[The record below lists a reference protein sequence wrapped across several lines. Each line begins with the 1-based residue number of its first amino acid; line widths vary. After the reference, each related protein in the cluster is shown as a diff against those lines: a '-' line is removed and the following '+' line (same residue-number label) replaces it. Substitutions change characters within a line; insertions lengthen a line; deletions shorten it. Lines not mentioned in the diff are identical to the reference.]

1 MARIRKLFAILLVF
15 LGGIFSTQIVSAD
28 TVNITVSNTKLTP
41 EKSGYKQSVE
51 FSFDFA
57 VPESAKDGD
66 TTVISLPNELTFQR
80 NESFDVYAPDG
91 QKVAKA
97 VADTR
102 TKKLTITYTDYVDKK
117 NDVTG
122 HMAFNVVVDSN
133 VVKKAQEVSATIMI
147 NGSSPSITIGGGKIN
162 YLGPTGEPDTLNFWK
177 YGTTSGTNTI
187 QYYVHF
193 NTAKESVS
201 NVVIADTIKSPGLQY
216 VEGSFKISEGD
227 YAKNDINYWELRN
240 STDVT
245 NKYNVELSNDKTSFK
260 IKFGNISRGYTIAYK
275 VKANYNLVN
284 GEVVE
289 NNITYSSGTTK
300 KSDYTSKFAYQGAS
314 GTASGYNYSLG
325 IKKVNEEGVALAGAE
340 FTVIRKATG
349 QVVGTLKT
357 DVNGKATIT
366 GLLRDEYILREV
378 TPPDG
383 YVAGEDVVVNPA
395 DFDSISK
402 IASKTIVNKKK
413 QPAKVVLKAT
423 KILEGRALVD
433 QEFEFVLTDQ
443 YGREIETAKNDQYG
457 DIKFKELTFDEEGTY
472 DYTIKEKKANT
483 SDENGITYDEQ
494 PVEVAVVVSKDPT
507 GKLTATVSYANDDN
521 TFKNIYTPTPVD
533 VELEVTKKLTG
544 RKLLEGEFEFVLT
557 ENRFPDPTPSRMP
570 ARNTV
575 VPTENIVRQKVTN
588 TADGKVKFAP
598 ITYDSRGAYQYT
610 IEETNAGKT
619 IDGVTYDSL
628 KVEVTVVVTDN
639 GKGRL
644 VAEVFYSKN
653 TEFNNIYKT
662 SKAKAELAVK
672 KTLTGR
678 ELKEDEFEFV
688 LKNKANEEVATAKND
703 KDGNVKFKELTF
715 DKAGTYTYT
724 ISEKNGGTTDKGV
737 TYDGK
742 TITATVTVTDNGSG
756 ELSAAVS
763 YSDETPFN
771 NTYAVSATRAELAV
785 KKTLTGRELKED
797 EFEFVLKNEAN
808 EEVATAKNDK
818 DGNVKF
824 KELTFDKAGT
834 YTYTISEK
842 NGGTTDKGV
851 TYDGKTITATVTVT
865 DNGSGELSAA
875 VSYSDETPFNNTYAV
890 SATRA
895 ELAVKKT
902 LTGRELK
909 EDEFEFVLKNKAN
922 EEVATAKNDK
932 DGNVKFKELTFDKAG
947 TYTYTISEKNG
958 GTTDKGVT
966 YDGKTIT
973 ATVTVTDNGSGEL
986 SAAVSYSDETP
997 FNNTYAVSATRAE
1010 LAVKKTLTGR
1020 ELKEDEFEFVLKN
1033 EANEEVATAKNG
1045 KDGNVKFKELTFDK
1059 AGTYTYT
1066 VTEVV
1071 GGDTAIIYDSLE
1083 IKITVIVTDDGE
1095 GKLVA
1100 KIEYP
1105 EDIEFNNGYVE
1116 PTTTTTTEEPTTTTT
1131 TEEPT
1136 TTTTTEEPTTT
1147 TTTEEPTTTTT
1158 TEEPTTT
1165 TTTEEPTTTTTTE
1178 EPTTT
1183 TTTEEPTTTTTTEEP
1198 TTTTTTEEPT
1208 TTTTTEEP
1216 TTTTTTEE
1224 PTTTTTSEKTRKT
1237 ALPST
1242 GDKGNILVAIAGF
1255 VALIAIVVMVYCR
1268 KSKNA

>member
-1 MARIRKLFAILLVF
+1 MNLTNGRKQAAYDTLV
-15 LGGIFSTQIVSAD
+15 VHD
-28 TVNITVSNTKLTP
+28 TVNMVDYSPMQFIP
-41 EKSGYKQSVE
+41 EKFK
-51 FSFDFA
+51 
-57 VPESAKDGD
+57 
-66 TTVISLPNELTFQR
+66 VIAGWYDSEYRLLDQAELTKDQYTLTF
-80 NESFDVYAPDG
+80 NESYTDFV
-91 QKVAKA
+91 
-97 VADTR
+97 
-102 TKKLTITYTDYVDKK
+102 LTIPNAKSIQKNGKPAAFRIEYKTTAPADGTMVANKVEVSGNGTLLTIDDDRTDISQEIVA
-117 NDVTG
+117 NSRITSGGTIQLTTG
-122 HMAFNVVVDSN
+122 YRITLYKVDSKTQN
-133 VVKKAQEVSATIMI
+133 RLSGAKFKITPPVGAT
-147 NGSSPSITIGGGKIN
+147 
-162 YLGPTGEPDTLNFWK
+162 
-177 YGTTSGTNTI
+177 
-187 QYYVHF
+187 
-193 NTAKESVS
+193 TAKEE
-201 NVVIADTIKSPGLQY
+201 VVTTNADGVAQSPIYTEADVKLGEFTITEVEAPEGYELDPTPIKVTVGKAGVIKTIKNKRYTTTAQITARKRLLGR
-216 VEGSFKISEGD
+216 
-227 YAKNDINYWELRN
+227 ELN
-240 STDVT
+240 
-245 NKYNVELSNDKTSFK
+245 
-260 IKFGNISRGYTIAYK
+260 
-275 VKANYNLVN
+275 
-284 GEVVE
+284 
-289 NNITYSSGTTK
+289 
-300 KSDYTSKFAYQGAS
+300 
-314 GTASGYNYSLG
+314 
-325 IKKVNEEGVALAGAE
+325 AG
-340 FTVIRKATG
+340 
-349 QVVGTLKT
+349 
-357 DVNGKATIT
+357 
-366 GLLRDEYILREV
+366 
-378 TPPDG
+378 
-383 YVAGEDVVVNPA
+383 
-395 DFDSISK
+395 
-402 IASKTIVNKKK
+402 
-413 QPAKVVLKAT
+413 
-423 KILEGRALVD
+423 
-433 QEFEFVLTDQ
+433 EFEFVLTDQ
-443 YGREIETAKNDQYG
+443 QGREIETVKNDLYG
-457 DIKFKELTFDEEGTY
+457 DIKFKELTFDKEGNY
-472 DYTIKEKKANT
+472 NFTIKEKNANT

-494 PVEVAVVVSKDPT
+494 PVEVAVVVSKDST
-507 GKLTATVSYANDDN
+507 GKLTSTVSYANDDN
-521 TFKNIYTPTPVD
+521 EFNNFYTPSPVD

-544 RKLLEGEFEFVLT
+544 RKLIEGEFEFVLT

-575 VPTENIVRQKVTN
+575 IPTENIVRQKVTN

-598 ITYDSRGAYQYT
+598 ITYDHRGAYQYT

-628 KVEVTVVVTDN
+628 KVEVTVVVTDD

-771 NTYAVSATRAELAV
+771 NTYAVSGTRAELAVKKTLTGRELKEDEFEFVLKNKANEEVATAKNDKDGNVKFKELTFDKAGTYTYTVTEKNGGTTDKGVTYDGKTITATVTVTDNGSGELSAAVSYSDETPFNNTYAVSSTRAELAV

-834 YTYTISEK
+834 YTYT
-842 NGGTTDKGV
+842 
-851 TYDGKTITATVTVT
+851 
-865 DNGSGELSAA
+865 
-875 VSYSDETPFNNTYAV
+875 
-890 SATRA
+890 
-895 ELAVKKT
+895 
-902 LTGRELK
+902 
-909 EDEFEFVLKNKAN
+909 
-922 EEVATAKNDK
+922 
-932 DGNVKFKELTFDKAG
+932 
-947 TYTYTISEKNG
+947 
-958 GTTDKGVT
+958 
-966 YDGKTIT
+966 
-973 ATVTVTDNGSGEL
+973 
-986 SAAVSYSDETP
+986 
-997 FNNTYAVSATRAE
+997 
-1010 LAVKKTLTGR
+1010 
-1020 ELKEDEFEFVLKN
+1020 
-1033 EANEEVATAKNG
+1033 
-1045 KDGNVKFKELTFDK
+1045 
-1059 AGTYTYT
+1059 

-1071 GGDTAIIYDSLE
+1071 GGDTAIIYDSLK
-1083 IKITVIVTDDGE
+1083 IKVTVVVTDDGE
-1095 GKLVA
+1095 GKLIA
-1100 KIEYP
+1100 KVEYP
-1105 EDIEFNNGYVE
+1105 EDIEFNNEYVE

-1224 PTTTTTSEKTRKT
+1224 PTTTTTTEEPTTTTTTEEPTTTTTTEEPMTTTTTEEPMTTITSEKTRKT

-1242 GDKGNILVAIAGF
+1242 GDKGNIWVAIAGF
-1255 VALIAIVVMVYCR
+1255 VALITIVVMVYYR

>member
-1 MARIRKLFAILLVF
+1 MNLTNGRKQAAYDTLV
-15 LGGIFSTQIVSAD
+15 VHD
-28 TVNITVSNTKLTP
+28 TVNMVDYSPMQFIP
-41 EKSGYKQSVE
+41 EKFK
-51 FSFDFA
+51 
-57 VPESAKDGD
+57 
-66 TTVISLPNELTFQR
+66 VIAGWYDSEYRLLDQAELTKDQYTLTF
-80 NESFDVYAPDG
+80 NESYTDFV
-91 QKVAKA
+91 
-97 VADTR
+97 
-102 TKKLTITYTDYVDKK
+102 LTIPNAKSIQKNGKPAAFRIEYKTTAPADGTMVANKVEVSGNGTLLTIDDDRTDISQEIVA
-117 NDVTG
+117 NSRIISGGTIQLTTG
-122 HMAFNVVVDSN
+122 YRITLYKVDSKTQN
-133 VVKKAQEVSATIMI
+133 RLSGAKFKITPPVGAT
-147 NGSSPSITIGGGKIN
+147 
-162 YLGPTGEPDTLNFWK
+162 
-177 YGTTSGTNTI
+177 
-187 QYYVHF
+187 
-193 NTAKESVS
+193 TAKEE
-201 NVVIADTIKSPGLQY
+201 VVTTNADGVAQSPIYTEADVKLGEFTITEVEAPEGYELDPTPIKVTVGKAGVIKTIKNKRYTTTAQITARKRLLGR
-216 VEGSFKISEGD
+216 
-227 YAKNDINYWELRN
+227 ELN
-240 STDVT
+240 
-245 NKYNVELSNDKTSFK
+245 
-260 IKFGNISRGYTIAYK
+260 
-275 VKANYNLVN
+275 
-284 GEVVE
+284 
-289 NNITYSSGTTK
+289 
-300 KSDYTSKFAYQGAS
+300 
-314 GTASGYNYSLG
+314 
-325 IKKVNEEGVALAGAE
+325 AG
-340 FTVIRKATG
+340 
-349 QVVGTLKT
+349 
-357 DVNGKATIT
+357 
-366 GLLRDEYILREV
+366 
-378 TPPDG
+378 
-383 YVAGEDVVVNPA
+383 
-395 DFDSISK
+395 
-402 IASKTIVNKKK
+402 
-413 QPAKVVLKAT
+413 
-423 KILEGRALVD
+423 
-433 QEFEFVLTDQ
+433 EFEFVLTDQ
-443 YGREIETAKNDQYG
+443 QGREIETVKNDLYG
-457 DIKFKELTFDEEGTY
+457 DIKFKELTFDKEGNY
-472 DYTIKEKKANT
+472 NFTIKEKNANT

-494 PVEVAVVVSKDPT
+494 PVEVAVVVSKDST
-507 GKLTATVSYANDDN
+507 GKLTSTVSYANDDN
-521 TFKNIYTPTPVD
+521 EFNNFYTPSPVD

-544 RKLLEGEFEFVLT
+544 RKLIEGEFEFVLT

-575 VPTENIVRQKVTN
+575 IPTENIVRQKVTN

-598 ITYDSRGAYQYT
+598 ITYDHRGAYQYT

-628 KVEVTVVVTDN
+628 KVEVTVVVTDD

-771 NTYAVSATRAELAV
+771 NTYAVSGTRAELAVKKTLTGRELKEDEFEFVLKNKANEEVATAKNDKDGNVKFKELTFDKAGTYTYTVTEKNGGTTDKGVTYDGKTITATVTVTDNGSGELSAAVSYSDETPFNNTYAVSSTRAELAV

-834 YTYTISEK
+834 YTYT
-842 NGGTTDKGV
+842 
-851 TYDGKTITATVTVT
+851 
-865 DNGSGELSAA
+865 
-875 VSYSDETPFNNTYAV
+875 
-890 SATRA
+890 
-895 ELAVKKT
+895 
-902 LTGRELK
+902 
-909 EDEFEFVLKNKAN
+909 
-922 EEVATAKNDK
+922 
-932 DGNVKFKELTFDKAG
+932 
-947 TYTYTISEKNG
+947 
-958 GTTDKGVT
+958 
-966 YDGKTIT
+966 
-973 ATVTVTDNGSGEL
+973 
-986 SAAVSYSDETP
+986 
-997 FNNTYAVSATRAE
+997 
-1010 LAVKKTLTGR
+1010 
-1020 ELKEDEFEFVLKN
+1020 
-1033 EANEEVATAKNG
+1033 
-1045 KDGNVKFKELTFDK
+1045 
-1059 AGTYTYT
+1059 

-1071 GGDTAIIYDSLE
+1071 GGDTAIIYDSLK
-1083 IKITVIVTDDGE
+1083 IKVTVVVTDDGE
-1095 GKLVA
+1095 GKLIA
-1100 KIEYP
+1100 KVEYP
-1105 EDIEFNNGYVE
+1105 EDIEFNNEYVE

-1224 PTTTTTSEKTRKT
+1224 PTTTTTTEEPMTTTTTEEPMTTITSEKTRKT

-1242 GDKGNILVAIAGF
+1242 GDKGNIWVAIAGF
-1255 VALIAIVVMVYCR
+1255 VALITIVVMVYYR